1 MLSVFKP
8 SFFKLNFLGILLEG
22 GERERKREKGG
33 EEERREGERER
44 ERCSYPNW
52 VYCCCSSHVESPPKT
67 MC

>member
-44 ERCSYPNW
+44 ESI
-52 VYCCCSSHVESPPKT
+52 
-67 MC
+67 